1 MNKVFRR
8 TANSRLVMVS
18 TSSLFLAACSAFSI
32 HHVDVQQGNALEPKD
47 IDQLEVGMTPAQVRY
62 LLGEPMIDDSYHAN
76 RWDYVYYY
84 DPGKGP
90 VEERKLTVFF
100 DGGQVIKIKGPRK
113 IANG

>member
-1 MNKVFRR
+1 MSKAHNHIAKPCLAVVI
-8 TANSRLVMVS
+8 A
-18 TSSLFLAACSAFSI
+18 TSFMLTACSVFSI
-32 HHVDVQQGNALEPKD
+32 HHVDVRQGNALEPKN
-47 IDQLEVGMTPAQVRY
+47 IDQLEIGMTPAQVRY
-62 LLGEPMIDDSYHAN
+62 LLGDPMIDDSYHAN

-100 DGGQVIKIKGPRK
+100 DDGQVVKIEGPQE